1 MTPTPGVAEV
11 AAATSGSSSPKRPKR
26 SDLHKQQK
34 FLIYTREGGRPG
46 VAAATSATPGDGWQ
60 KRPGGVRVYRP
71 SPCQICGSARRPNG
85 TCGTCSRWAEA
96 NYISW
101 LNQPA
106 LTTTQEDDQ

>member
-1 MTPTPGVAEV
+1 MLLR
-11 AAATSGSSSPKRPKR
+11 SKSP
-26 SDLHKQQK
+26 
-34 FLIYTREGGRPG
+34 
-46 VAAATSATPGDGWQ
+46 VWQ

-71 SPCQICGSARRPNG
+71 SPCPICGSARRPNG

-106 LTTTQEDDQ
+106 LTTTQEESK